1 MRPRCLLLWMVPL
14 VLASGPLRAD
24 DVELIPESTIKAP
37 GNRIRG
43 QITAESPSVVKIK
56 PGVGAEQSIPVDQIK
71 AISYDNTTP
80 NFTLAQARENAGMLT
95 EAADRYKTALTEAA
109 GKPFIA
115 EAARFARARILAD
128 AALADPARADA
139 AIAEL
144 DAAIKAHPNSRH
156 LGPAL
161 IQLIR
166 LELQKGDTAKAQS
179 ALNDLKSK
187 VPWAAT
193 SAAVLEARLLSRAG
207 KNDQAIAKL
216 DQLAKG
222 AEKGSPQAREAL
234 LAKSEAL
241 VALKKYDEAAAAVT
255 QVIEQ
260 SPPEDDRVQALAHNT
275 LGDAYRAAG
284 RPKDALLEYLKT
296 DILYGDNK
304 EQHPRALARIAQLWR
319 ELKQDARADEALEK
333 LRQQYPQSPYAQ
345 ARGTGR

>member
-1 MRPRCLLLWMVPL
+1 MYPRRLPMLVVPL
-14 VLASGPLRAD
+14 VLMTGLLRAD
-24 DVELIPESTIKAP
+24 DVELVPDSTIKTP

-43 QITAESPSVVKIK
+43 QITAETPAAVKIK

-80 NFTLAQARENAGMLT
+80 SFTLAQTRENAGMLT
-95 EAADRYKTALTEAA
+95 EAIDLYKRALTEAS
-109 GKPFIA
+109 GKPFVA

-156 LGPAL
+156 LGPTL

-166 LELQKGDTAKAQS
+166 LELQKGNAARAQA
-179 ALNDLKSK
+179 ALGELKSK
-187 VPWAAT
+187 VPWATT
-193 SAAVLEARLLSRAG
+193 SAAVLEARLLSKAG

-216 DQLAKG
+216 DQIIKG
-222 AEKGSPQAREAL
+222 AEKGSVQAREAL

-241 VALKKYDEAAAAVT
+241 VAAQKYDEAAAAVR

-260 SPPEDDRVQALAHNT
+260 SPAEDDRVQALAHNT

-296 DILYGDNK
+296 DILYDGNK
-304 EQHPRALARIAQLWR
+304 EQHPRALAQIAQLWR
-319 ELKQDARADEALEK
+319 ELKQDARADETIEK
-333 LRQQYPQSPYAQ
+333 LRQQYPQSPYAN
-345 ARGTGR
+345 ARNAPR